1 LRCRF
6 GKTCLFV
13 LSLALIIVLLSA
25 GCIYRLKLDRSY
37 PLKVNLKD
45 FQPLAVLPIRDAAGY
60 PESGVTLYLSAQ
72 HFLTQKGYTLVN
84 PSEVAR
90 AMAELNLTP
99 ENLLSD
105 PPALANS
112 SKLMKARLLVVGTIL
127 EYRFQKSYVSSQDFQ
142 VWDGAVYQYR
152 TLPTYHQGT
161 CQMRLRL
168 RMLDPEKGSLVWLA
182 EGSTSGPSSSAE
194 VLKEKLVER
203 LLESLPSL

>member
-1 LRCRF
+1 LGCRF
-6 GKTCLFV
+6 GKKNLFI
-13 LSLALIIVLLSA
+13 LLLALIIVLFSA
-25 GCIYRLKLDRSY
+25 GCIYRLNLDRSY

-72 HFLTQKGYTLVN
+72 HFLAQKGYILVN

-105 PPALANS
+105 PTALANA

-127 EYRFQKSYVSSQDFQ
+127 EYNFQKSYVNSQELQ

-152 TLPTYHQGT
+152 TLPTYHQGI

-168 RMLDPEKGSLVWLA
+168 RMLDPENGSLVWLA